1 MAERQNKFL
10 AQYKRNKT
18 ATDDFVDQLYEDP
31 SEIPEKKSNIDVEP
45 EVITQKPVD
54 EVVEDVAVNTVPVKE
69 KKKVGRPRKTNEER
83 SIFNVKLSVSEKE
96 MLNVASAATGKSRVD
111 YLVDLLKADYA
122 KNQEYYDMV
131 KSNIYK

>member
-31 SEIPEKKSNIDVEP
+31 SETPEKKSNMDVEP
-45 EVITQKPVD
+45 EVVTQKPVD